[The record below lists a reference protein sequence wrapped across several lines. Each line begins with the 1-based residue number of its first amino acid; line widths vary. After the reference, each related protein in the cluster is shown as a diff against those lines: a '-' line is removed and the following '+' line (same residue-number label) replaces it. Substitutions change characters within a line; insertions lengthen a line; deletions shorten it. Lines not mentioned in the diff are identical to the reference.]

1 LEPGHSEADWKLDAP
16 EEVIVEMQQGAD
28 LGERLSQALRQKWN
42 EGFRKLVFIGTD
54 SPVLR
59 IEDLQAAFQWLDE
72 NDVVV
77 GPSKD
82 GGYYLIGFSALLPVL
97 FSGISWGTSEV
108 FRQTVQRLELN
119 SIRWQRLPESFDL
132 DTYEDLVHF
141 YRLLKESP
149 PALPSSGEQE
159 LIAFVERLVASSGI
173 PQCL

>member
-1 LEPGHSEADWKLDAP
+1 
-16 EEVIVEMQQGAD
+16 
-28 LGERLSQALRQKWN
+28 
-42 EGFRKLVFIGTD
+42 
-54 SPVLR
+54 VLR

-77 GPSKD
+77 GPSRD

-132 DTYEDLVHF
+132 DTYDDLVRFH
-141 YRLLKESP
+141 RLLKESP